1 MPVGGLCSTAGH
13 NQKLPLHL
21 AAISALLQGQ
31 GASTKWLCSPP
42 RPGYTP
48 ATLPLPLPRLGFS
61 HSKTSRA
68 WARIPGGYGK
78 AGTDFIPCD
87 YVTPW
92 LQTLELSTRCFPSYH
107 QQLKREAGDWK
118 NPEVPYGTKRQAGR
132 DPPCNASSSASHPS
146 SVTGRP
152 GTLHLRIFWR
162 YKKPDLYTA
171 NSDGIDPSSC
181 PCLTSGSSNRL
192 PGGVKPTAKKHGYA
206 VTLCA
211 PRQVIHCAR
220 LDSVPSNNLTF
231 VKKKEP
237 IRN

>member
-132 DPPCNASSSASHPS
+132 DPPCGHPPRHPIPPVLRGDPALCTWEYFGGIKS
-146 SVTGRP
+146 QICTQPTLMGLTRRVVHVLPVEVVIAYREVLSPQQRNTATPLLYAHQGR
-152 GTLHLRIFWR
+152 
-162 YKKPDLYTA
+162 
-171 NSDGIDPSSC
+171 
-181 PCLTSGSSNRL
+181 
-192 PGGVKPTAKKHGYA
+192 
-206 VTLCA
+206 
-211 PRQVIHCAR
+211 
-220 LDSVPSNNLTF
+220 
-231 VKKKEP
+231 
-237 IRN
+237 